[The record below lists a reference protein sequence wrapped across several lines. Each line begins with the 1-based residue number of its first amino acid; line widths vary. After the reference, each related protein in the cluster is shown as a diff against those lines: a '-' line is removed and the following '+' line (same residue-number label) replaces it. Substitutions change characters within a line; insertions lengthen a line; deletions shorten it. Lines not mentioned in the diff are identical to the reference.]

1 MNKML
6 GVTLIELIV
15 AIIIGMILMSLGTL
29 SLRGFL
35 IDNAIDNASGDF
47 FNAVH
52 SARSQAIALG
62 STVTLCYA
70 NSSKSCVSSNGQQ
83 LQMFIDTDNDGVL
96 KTTATAE
103 VSLMNSLQLGQYI
116 SITSNQQLLRF
127 SADGLLLNA
136 GTTMTFYN
144 KESGCR
150 AAKVIV
156 DLSGSSLLCKASDA
170 GINGCPSGSYC
181 P

>member
-29 SLRGFL
+29 SLRGFM

-103 VSLMNSLQLGQYI
+103 VSLMNSLQARPIHL

-127 SADGLLLNA
+127 SPDAIIVQCRDHHDLL
-136 GTTMTFYN
+136 
-144 KESGCR
+144 
-150 AAKVIV
+150 
-156 DLSGSSLLCKASDA
+156 
-170 GINGCPSGSYC
+170 
-181 P
+181 